1 MKVSVIIPVYNIENY
16 VEKCL
21 DSVVNQ
27 TIDEI
32 EIIVVNDGS
41 SDNSKK
47 KVSKYVA
54 KYKDKIKYLEKEN
67 GGLSSARNYGLKYAT
82 RRIYCFFRWR

>member
-21 DSVVNQ
+21 DSVANQ
-27 TIDEI
+27 TIEEI

-41 SDNSKK
+41 SDNSKE